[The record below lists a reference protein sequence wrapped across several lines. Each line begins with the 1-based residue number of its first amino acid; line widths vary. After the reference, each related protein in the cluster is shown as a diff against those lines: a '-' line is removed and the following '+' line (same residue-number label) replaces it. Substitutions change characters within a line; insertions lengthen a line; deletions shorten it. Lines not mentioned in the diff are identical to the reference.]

1 MLRPMIFPQVHWT
14 IGLVTTFY
22 TLVMTLGYTYGVCT
36 GGLSDN
42 ILNNFEPDDTLMNFG
57 RVGLAIS
64 ILVSFPLLN
73 VPLVGT
79 LVRAYREM
87 TSKCLLCRGT
97 YS

>member
-1 MLRPMIFPQVHWT
+1 
-14 IGLVTTFY
+14 
-22 TLVMTLGYTYGVCT
+22 MTLGYTYGVCT

-42 ILNNFEPDDTLMNFG
+42 ILNNFEPDDMLMNFG

-79 LVRAYREM
+79 LVRAYREI
-87 TSKCLLCRGT
+87 TSECNQLL
-97 YS
+97 

>member
-1 MLRPMIFPQVHWT
+1 MHWT
-14 IGLVTTFY
+14 IGLVTAFY

-36 GGLSDN
+36 GGVSDN
-42 ILNNFEPDDTLMNFG
+42 ILNNFGPDDTLMNIG

-87 TSKCLLCRGT
+87 SSKLLNAARRYTALCPAI
-97 YS
+97 